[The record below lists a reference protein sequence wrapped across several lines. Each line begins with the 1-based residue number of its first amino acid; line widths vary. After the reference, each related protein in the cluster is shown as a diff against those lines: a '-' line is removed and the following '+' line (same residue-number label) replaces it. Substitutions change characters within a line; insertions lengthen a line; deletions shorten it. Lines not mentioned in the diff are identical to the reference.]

1 MPRRNTDPVASFNFQ
16 LEIGGIT
23 RAGFSEV
30 TGLNAEAA
38 VVEYREGT
46 DDIHTRKLPALI
58 KFGNVTLKR
67 GVVLND
73 ADMFTLFKN
82 VLDGDIVRADTMS
95 IVLLDEKRQ
104 EVVRWNL
111 RNAWPTKWT
120 GPEMKANAGEIAME
134 SLEIAHEGVERQ

>member
-1 MPRRNTDPVASFNFQ
+1 MPRRITDPVASFNFQ

-23 RAGFSEV
+23 RAGFSEA
-30 TGLNAEAA
+30 TGLNSEAA

-46 DDIHTRKLPALI
+46 DDIHTRKLPGLV

-73 ADMFTLFKN
+73 ADMFALFKN

-111 RNAWPTKWT
+111 RNAWPAKWT
-120 GPEMKANAGEIAME
+120 GPELKANAGEIAME
-134 SLEIAHEGVERQ
+134 SLEL